1 MSVVSLTGHPDV
13 FVTNPELFDANKIK
27 YSELGQNTYG
37 GKELYMNYE
46 DGKHL
51 QFVTPRLYCP
61 FGLIAHENVEKDG
74 KITKNYRL
82 AMSFKGY
89 NDPKDPS
96 YEKKHGLFEMISE
109 IDSRTVEEGMKNSLE
124 WIKIKTAAA
133 TGDVVR
139 ALFNPT
145 IKNDDK
151 GYPPIM
157 NTSLST
163 RDGKIVEVYNEDKT
177 PVENPEEILTKGCEV
192 KCLMRAQKVT
202 FPQGKFGIKYQ
213 ILNMKVWGSKGGLKN
228 RGCLIQDE
236 SDDE

>member
-1 MSVVSLTGHPDV
+1 MSIESLPGYPDV
-13 FVTNPELFDANKIK
+13 YVTNPEIFDVSKIK
-27 YSELGQNTYG
+27 YGDLGQNTFG

-51 QFVTPRLYCP
+51 QFMTPRLYCP
-61 FGLIAHENVEKDG
+61 FGLNAHENVDKDG

-89 NDPKDPS
+89 NDPKDPN

-124 WIKIKTAAA
+124 WIKIKQVAA
-133 TGDVVR
+133 TDDVVR

-145 IKNDDK
+145 IKNDNK
-151 GYPPIM
+151 EYPPIM

-163 RDGKIVEVYNEDKT
+163 RDGKIVEVYNQDNT
-177 PVENPEEILTKGCEV
+177 PVENPEQTLTKGCEV
-192 KCLMRAQKVT
+192 KCLIRAQKVT

-213 ILNMKVWGSKGGLKN
+213 ILNMKVWGSKGGLSN

>member
-1 MSVVSLTGHPDV
+1 MPIVSLAGHPDV
-13 FVTNPELFDANKIK
+13 CVTNPEIFDASKIK
-27 YSELGQNTYG
+27 YGELGQNTYG
-37 GKELYMNYE
+37 GKELYMNYA

-51 QFVTPRLYCP
+51 QFMTPRLYCP
-61 FGLIAHENVEKDG
+61 FGLNIHENVEKDG

-96 YEKKHGLFEMISE
+96 YEKKHGLYEMIRD

-124 WIKIKTAAA
+124 WIKIKTVAA
-133 TGDVVR
+133 TDDVVR

-145 IKNDDK
+145 IKGDDT

-177 PVENPEEILTKGCEV
+177 PVEDPEQMLTKGCEV
-192 KCLMRAQKVT
+192 KCLIRAQKVT

>member
-1 MSVVSLTGHPDV
+1 
-13 FVTNPELFDANKIK
+13 
-27 YSELGQNTYG
+27 
-37 GKELYMNYE
+37 MNYE

-51 QFVTPRLYCP
+51 QFMTPRMYCP
-61 FGLIAHENVEKDG
+61 FGLNIHDNIDKDG
-74 KITKNYRL
+74 KVLKNYRL

-96 YEKKHGLFEMISE
+96 YEKKHGYYSMITD

-124 WIKIKTAAA
+124 WIKIKPNAA

-139 ALFNPT
+139 ALFNST

-157 NTSLST
+157 NASIST
-163 RDGKIVEVYNEDKT
+163 RDGKMVEIYNHDNT
-177 PVENPEEILTKGCEV
+177 PVEDPEQILTKGCEV
-192 KCLMRAQKVT
+192 KCLIRAQKVT
-202 FPQGKFGIKYQ
+202 FPQGKFGVKYT
-213 ILNMKVWGSKGGLKN
+213 ILNMKVWGNKGGLRN

-236 SDDE
+236 SDED